1 MGRAGGKEGLRGGMA
16 IFAANPSVAGRT
28 PSPAY
33 LASTSTI
40 PSVPAW
46 MWSRNAMVGVC
57 RRTNARR
64 GGGSQGDRLMEARRE
79 QLIESV
85 FIHLRVF
92 SGRWTAL
99 TDLLLGQKQLVEMI
113 LRILPP
119 YLDPQSLKH
128 VHLFWCPAPLLVGA
142 QCSVRLIA
150 GNVCAVARSSLFPLE
165 LGLPDHA
172 VVSDIGHRLAQVPL
186 PPSQPSIVR

>member
-1 MGRAGGKEGLRGGMA
+1 MPPNECKARGREPGRSVDGGAKGA
-16 IFAANPSVAGRT
+16 
-28 PSPAY
+28 
-33 LASTSTI
+33 
-40 PSVPAW
+40 
-46 MWSRNAMVGVC
+46 
-57 RRTNARR
+57 
-64 GGGSQGDRLMEARRE
+64 
-79 QLIESV
+79 IESV